1 MTISQMQYALSK
13 YGYPMD
19 AWIMPDEYG
28 AIFLTHDTPC
38 FISKEYNRMKVNSS
52 NNTVEIVLGYMN
64 KNNVFTTRRGETD
77 PNKFVVDQI
86 IDIREVAGMLGRMK
100 IQGVLH
106 WTR

>member
-1 MTISQMQYALSK
+1 MQYVLSK

-38 FISKEYNRMKVNSS
+38 FISKEYNRMRVNSS
-52 NNTVEIVLGYMN
+52 NNTVEIVLGYIN

-77 PNKFVVDQI
+77 PSKFVADQI

-100 IQGVLH
+100 I
-106 WTR
+106 